1 MLPTKVPYHIS
12 STANGGILACIKF
25 PFETYRFPPS
35 FFRPSS
41 HLYTSSSSS
50 SSPLLLLLLFPSHFF
65 IYRFILSG
73 LRQLTSMPTANEIL
87 RASDCQRCR
96 VYFKKTGP
104 VCAHCRLEDVI
115 VAYRLKL
122 VAFKSK
128 RKIIV
133 SLARPIAGKGKGAG
147 VATPTKSNKKGAS
160 KDRDKDKDKGT
171 VNGHVLGH
179 GGVEDEGDVQAQEFN
194 SEQVDGAFSMIVK
207 HIRAY
212 AVRHAVSRGAG
223 SSDTGPLDDGMMLK
237 NAAITECRR
246 CEGLWKE
253 LLAMTGLWQRYMSL
267 LKVHD
272 EVDQGKRR
280 IGLNEYDTSN
290 GDIMSENN
298 LYSFELSARY
308 NEDYIHALDK
318 SIALKQ
324 SVGQLNFYKNQE
336 FEARQR
342 LAVVHKQRQRFLK
355 EKQLF
360 EQGRGV
366 GVRSS
371 DSLGSDNQIT
381 TAESRNDTLEMEEKG
396 NRRSGNEGLTCVF
409 CQEDLCSP
417 ITTSSSSSF
426 STSTTS
432 MLSTN
437 QDNTSGGP
445 DVNATSSAAAAIV
458 EAVVCLPCAHSFHR
472 SCVKRWLQIHKACP
486 VCKSVA
492 VLDNCVTVDTTDR
505 RTSFSPRKLSQQNS
519 TNRTQNEVVDNA
531 DVEDI
536 IEIEQGLGLLQGEGS
551 DVEIK
556 GQWGCKIDAL
566 VHDLLRLLL
575 KSGDRG
581 DGDKAIVFSQW
592 TEMIDIVGE
601 ALSANNILFSI
612 CVNRGK
618 DFADGGTLER
628 FKSDIDIRVL
638 LMPLHLGAEG
648 LDLIQASHI
657 FLLEP
662 LLNPA
667 LESQAVNRIHRIGQS
682 KKTHVHKFAIK
693 GTVEELILK
702 GQQSLIRKEEAAP
715 ENRKKLKVSNQ
726 KDQDFLTLKYIRFL
740 LGVSDSIA

>member
-1 MLPTKVPYHIS
+1 
-12 STANGGILACIKF
+12 
-25 PFETYRFPPS
+25 
-35 FFRPSS
+35 
-41 HLYTSSSSS
+41 
-50 SSPLLLLLLFPSHFF
+50 
-65 IYRFILSG
+65 
-73 LRQLTSMPTANEIL
+73 MPTANEIL

-133 SLARPIAGKGKGAG
+133 SLARPIAGKGKGVG
-147 VATPTKSNKKGAS
+147 VATPTKSNKKGGS
-160 KDRDKDKDKGT
+160 KDKDREKEKGAG
-171 VNGHVLGH
+171 NGHVLGH

-237 NAAITECRR
+237 NAAIAECRR

-290 GDIMSENN
+290 SDIMSENN

-318 SIALKQ
+318 STALKQ

-336 FEARQR
+336 YEARQR
-342 LAVVHKQRQRFLK
+342 LAVVQKQRQRFLK
-355 EKQLF
+355 EKQLGK
-360 EQGRGV
+360 QSRGV
-366 GVRSS
+366 EVGSS
-371 DSLGSDNQIT
+371 ESIGSDNQIT
-381 TAESRNDTLEMEEKG
+381 TAEPRNDTLEMEAKDNG
-396 NRRSGNEGLTCVF
+396 RSGNQGLTCVF

-417 ITTSSSSSF
+417 NTTSSSF
-426 STSTTS
+426 STSTAST
-432 MLSTN
+432 LSTN
-437 QDNTSGGP
+437 QDNTSGGS
-445 DVNATSSAAAAIV
+445 DVNDIERSTAAV
-458 EAVVCLPCAHSFHR
+458 MEAVVCLPCAHSFHR

-505 RTSFSPRKLSQQNS
+505 RSSVSPRKQSHPNS
-519 TNRTQNEVVDNA
+519 IIRTHSEVIDNA
-531 DVEDI
+531 DVDDI
-536 IEIEQGLGLLQGEGS
+536 IEIEQGLGLGGGLLQGEGI

-592 TEMIDIVGE
+592 TEMIDIVSE
-601 ALSANNILFSI
+601 ALTANNILFSI

-702 GQQSLIRKEEAAP
+702 GQQPLDRVEDAAP
-715 ENRKKLKVSNQ
+715 KNRKKSKVSNQ
-726 KDQDFLTLKYIRFL
+726 KDQDFLTLRYIRFL
-740 LGVSDSIA
+740 LGVSDSVA

>member
-1 MLPTKVPYHIS
+1 M
-12 STANGGILACIKF
+12 
-25 PFETYRFPPS
+25 
-35 FFRPSS
+35 
-41 HLYTSSSSS
+41 
-50 SSPLLLLLLFPSHFF
+50 
-65 IYRFILSG
+65 
-73 LRQLTSMPTANEIL
+73 
-87 RASDCQRCR
+87 
-96 VYFKKTGP
+96 
-104 VCAHCRLEDVI
+104 
-115 VAYRLKL
+115 AYRLKL
-122 VAFKSK
+122 VAFKSR

-147 VATPTKSNKKGAS
+147 VAISTKSNKKGS
-160 KDRDKDKDKGT
+160 SKDKDKEKGAG
-171 VNGHVLGH
+171 NGHVLGH

-212 AVRHAVSRGAG
+212 AVRHAVSKGAG

-237 NAAITECRR
+237 NAAIAECRR

-280 IGLNEYDTSN
+280 IGLNEYGTSN
-290 GDIMSENN
+290 NDIMSENN
-298 LYSFELSARY
+298 LFSFELSARY

-318 SIALKQ
+318 STALKQ

-336 FEARQR
+336 YEARQR
-342 LAVVHKQRQRFLK
+342 LAVVHKQRQRFIR
-355 EKQLF
+355 EKQLG
-360 EQGRGV
+360 EQSRGV
-366 GVRSS
+366 ERGSF
-371 DSLGSDNQIT
+371 DSAGSANQII
-381 TAESRNDTLEMEEKG
+381 TAESRNDTLEMEKKCNG
-396 NRRSGNEGLTCVF
+396 RSGNDGLTCVF

-417 ITTSSSSSF
+417 NTTSSSSSSSSF
-426 STSTTS
+426 SNSTAS

-437 QDNTSGGP
+437 QDNTSGSS
-445 DVNATSSAAAAIV
+445 DVINEILRATAAV
-458 EAVVCLPCAHSFHR
+458 MEAVVCLPCAHSFHR
-472 SCVKRWLQIHKACP
+472 NCVKRWLQIHKACP

-492 VLDNCVTVDTTDR
+492 ALDNCVTVDTTDR
-505 RTSFSPRKLSQQNS
+505 RSTVSPRKLSHPNS
-519 TNRTQNEVVDNA
+519 IIRTQSEVIDNA
-531 DVEDI
+531 DVDDI
-536 IEIEQGLGLLQGEGS
+536 IEIEQVQGLGLGGGLLQGEGS
-551 DVEIK
+551 DVEIN

-592 TEMIDIVGE
+592 TEMIDIVSE
-601 ALSANNILFSI
+601 ALTANNILFSI
-612 CVNRGK
+612 CANRGK

-702 GQQSLIRKEEAAP
+702 GQQSLNRIEDAAP
-715 ENRKKLKVSNQ
+715 ENRRKSKVSNQ

-740 LGVSDSIA
+740 LGVSDSVA